1 MAQIRLQPPDPFNFR
16 DPEDW
21 PRWKR
26 RFQQF
31 RVASGLV
38 EEDAVKQISTFLYC
52 LGEEAEAVLTSTN
65 ATEDDRKDYDLVLA
79 KFDEFF
85 QVRKNVIYER
95 ARFNRRNQ
103 LSGETAEEYIMVLYN
118 LAENCDYGAMKTE
131 MIRDRLVVG
140 IRDHALSEKM
150 QMDPKLTLETA
161 KKTIRQKEAVQQQ
174 QKTLKGVKEPTC
186 LEAVHPGAN
195 RQKRPS
201 GRDHQHTGSQRGASK
216 EQKPHS

>member
-1 MAQIRLQPPDPFNFR
+1 VIKYLAMAQIRLQPPDPFNFR

-31 RVASGLV
+31 RVALGLV

-161 KKTIRQKEAVQQQ
+161 KRPYGKRKRSS
-174 QKTLKGVKEPTC
+174 
-186 LEAVHPGAN
+186 N
-195 RQKRPS
+195 NKRPS
-201 GRDHQHTGSQRGASK
+201 K
-216 EQKPHS
+216 E